1 MMGGVSAI
9 HHNVGKEIKQKM
21 MKIDKELG
29 TFAIYGGLLLGGG
42 GGGSIAGGKQVLELM
57 LSYSKQVEVLP
68 IDAFED
74 EAMVVSASLVGSPAS
89 KDSFISP
96 KHYGG
101 VFDLLKKNYHRTIQ
115 GIITNEMGAQS
126 STNGWVL
133 AAMTGLPLIDAPCN
147 GRAHPTGIMGSLC
160 LHKFPEYRSVQVC
173 AGGNKDKDIQLYVQG
188 NIQHA
193 AQQIRNASTSAGGF
207 VTVLRNPVSISHTK
221 RYAAIG
227 AFSWSIQIGKILYE
241 NLGNVD
247 AVLDGLKTML
257 PIQAAFKG
265 KISSFKLKTLGGF
278 DRGKVTIKGNE
289 CEAQITFWNE
299 YIDLELDG
307 TQYATFPDL
316 IVLIDTRT
324 GMPLTSDILETGQ
337 EVMIAVVPK
346 TALILGKTMYD
357 SELLEEVKQIINE
370 IKNYE
375 A

>member
-1 MMGGVSAI
+1 
-9 HHNVGKEIKQKM
+9 

-188 NIQHA
+188 SIQHA

-207 VTVLRNPVSISHTK
+207 VTVLRNPVTINHIK
-221 RYAAIG
+221 QYAAIA
-227 AFSWSIQIGKILYE
+227 AFSWSIRIGKILYK
-241 NLGNVD
+241 NLGSID
-247 AVLDGLKTML
+247 AVLSGLESIL
-257 PIQAAFKG
+257 PIQAVFKG
-265 KISSFKLKTLGGF
+265 KISNFRMKTLGGF
-278 DRGKVTIKGNE
+278 DRGKITITSNRH
-289 CEAQITFWNE
+289 EAQVVFWNE
-299 YIDLELDG
+299 YIDLELEG

-316 IVLIDTRT
+316 IVLIDMRN
-324 GMPLTSDILETGQ
+324 GMPLTSDILEIGQ
-337 EVMIAVVPK
+337 EVMIAVVPQA
-346 TALILGKTMYD
+346 ALILGKTMYD
-357 SELLEEVKQIINE
+357 LDILEGVEKTINE
-370 IKNYE
+370 IKSYE
-375 A
+375 M